1 MRYYSF
7 FKSSQETETYVGM
20 IDGIIHKSG
29 IGDFS
34 LESRK
39 HWLTQKVKK

>member
-7 FKSSQETETYVGM
+7 FKRSQETETHEGM
-20 IDGIIHKSG
+20 IDGIIKKTEV
-29 IGDFS
+29 GDFS

-39 HWLTQKVKK
+39 H